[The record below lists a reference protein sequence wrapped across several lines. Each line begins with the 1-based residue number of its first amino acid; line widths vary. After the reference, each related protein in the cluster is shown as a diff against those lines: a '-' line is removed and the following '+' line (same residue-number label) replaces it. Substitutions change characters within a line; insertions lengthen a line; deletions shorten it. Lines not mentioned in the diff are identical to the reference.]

1 MLRRIGLIIN
11 PIAGMG
17 GAVGLKGT
25 DGKEIVKRARAL
37 GAEKISAE
45 RAKAFLSSFGALSNT
60 IEFLTCPGEMGER
73 VFQELKILCK
83 VIPGRIGETSAED
96 TKLAAKF
103 MQSSD
108 VAILAFCGGDGTA
121 RDILDAVGQ
130 RVPVIGIPSGVKM
143 HSGVFAVSP
152 KAAAEIVTKFLW
164 DELPLKEAEVA
175 DVDEEAFRDG
185 RLSARLY
192 GYLTVPYEPTAI
204 QGMKAPTPLTD
215 EADENRR
222 AIAKWVVENMKGGVL
237 YILGPGST
245 VKMVN
250 EILNIEEML
259 LGVDLVLNKK
269 MLHSD
274 VGEKEILEAIS
285 KRPAR
290 IIVSPIGKQGFI
302 FGRGN
307 QQISSRVLRRV
318 GKEAVMIVSTRE
330 KLKGIQVLRVDTGDP
345 DVDALFSVTMR
356 VLVDY
361 GMFRIMRVES

>member
-1 MLRRIGLIIN
+1 MLRRVGLIIN

-25 DGKEIVKRARAL
+25 DGTEIVKRARAL
-37 GAEKISAE
+37 GAENVSAD
-45 RAKAFLSSFGALSNT
+45 RAKAFLRTFGALSNT

-73 VFQELKILCK
+73 VFQELKIPCK
-83 VIPGRIGETSAED
+83 VIPGRTGETSAED
-96 TKLAAKF
+96 TKSAAKY
-103 MQSSD
+103 MQKSD
-108 VAILAFCGGDGTA
+108 VAIIAFCGGDGTA
-121 RDILDAVGQ
+121 RDILDAVEQ

-143 HSGVFAVSP
+143 HSGVFAVNP

-164 DELPLKEAEVA
+164 GELPLKEAEVA
-175 DVDEEAFRDG
+175 DVDEEAFREG

-192 GYLTVPYEPTAI
+192 GYLIAPYEPTGI
-204 QGMKAPTPLTD
+204 QGMKAPTPITD
-215 EADENRR
+215 EVGENRR
-222 AIAKWVVENMKGGVL
+222 AIAKWVVEKMEDGVL

-245 VKMVN
+245 VKTIN
-250 EILNIEEML
+250 EVLNMEGML
-259 LGVDLVLNKK
+259 LGVDLVLDKR

-274 VGEKEILEAIS
+274 VNEREILEAIS

-290 IIVSPIGKQGFI
+290 VVVSPIGRQGFI

-307 QQISSRVLRRV
+307 QQISGRVLRKL

-330 KLKGIQVLRVDTGDP
+330 KLEGIEVLRVDTGDS
-345 DVDALFSVTMR
+345 DIDALFRGIMR

-361 GMFRIMRVES
+361 GIFRAMKVES